1 MTLLDKGNEE
11 VTIYPE
17 TTRLD
22 ADGNLITYADRN
34 NPIET
39 TAVIQVAAS
48 SGTSARRAEQD
59 NEGFEGEANYRV
71 RFPRSLDHI
80 PGAQAQLLWNNQVW
94 SFVGDVKRYNGG
106 PRTAHLDYVIRRA

>member
-1 MTLLDKGNEE
+1 MSLLDKGNET
-11 VTIYPE
+11 VVIYPE
-17 TTRLD
+17 AVRLD
-22 ADGNLITYADRN
+22 ADGNEITYADRD

-39 TAVIQVAAS
+39 RAIIQVAAA

-59 NEGFEGEANYRV
+59 NEGFEGEANYRI

-80 PGAQAQLLWNNQVW
+80 PGAQAQLLWNNQIW

-106 PRTAHLDYVIRRA
+106 PNTAHLDYTIRRA